1 MDRAYD
7 NIPRQGEHGGKALG
21 DEPSTSVRAQQPVQP
36 IKKSKATSS
45 VHVLSVDRRRGL
57 YRLDLV
63 PRERAEE
70 GLEGFE
76 EVARVPDGGDL
87 GGLFERIPDLSRH
100 AVFEN
105 TNAGTRHYSADRRI
119 TENWADE
126 GAFDRVTIF
135 ADKDEAD
142 EYARA
147 VKEGEAAK

>member
-1 MDRAYD
+1 MDRAYE
-7 NIPRQGEHGGKALG
+7 NIPRQGEHRGKALD
-21 DEPSTSVRAQQPVQP
+21 DEPTTSVRAQQPVRP
-36 IKKSKATSS
+36 LEKSKATSS

-57 YRLDLV
+57 YRLNLM
-63 PRERAEE
+63 PLERADE

-105 TNAGTRHYSADRRI
+105 TSAGTRFYSAERRLSD
-119 TENWADE
+119 NWADE

-135 ADKDEAD
+135 TDKDEAD